1 MRVALFAGVTAI
13 LAANVSVAQPPAR
26 DAGYY
31 SSRKIQ
37 RLCAA
42 PGGTTSNN
50 ECRTYVAGVVDILG
64 RGEAVVGHRACIP
77 RETVLSTII
86 LVVQLYQTERPG
98 IAHQNAAKTIA
109 DAVSEKWPCR

>member
-1 MRVALFAGVTAI
+1 MRIALLAGAAAL
-13 LAANVSVAQPPAR
+13 LAANASAAQPPAR

-42 PGGTTSNN
+42 PGGTASNN
-50 ECRTYVAGVVDILG
+50 ECRTYVAGVVDVLG
-64 RGEAVVGHRACIP
+64 TGEAAAGQRACIP
-77 RETVLSTII
+77 RATVLNTII
-86 LVVQLYQTERPG
+86 LVVRLYQTERPG